1 VTEGAAW
8 DTRGLRLRRVRDRLH
23 ELRLDAL
30 LVSHLPS
37 IRWLTGF
44 SGSSAFLLVE
54 PGSATLITDFRY
66 RTQASEEA
74 GDGISV
80 CIAASDLFAEVARC
94 LAEGDSGPRAG
105 FEDHSLSVRDRRALG
120 ESCGG
125 VMWEPAGP
133 LVDELRSA
141 KDAGEIEAIAAA
153 VSVAEAALRQLGGV
167 IREGMSEKELAA
179 ELVYRLRMAGSEGM
193 PFDPIV
199 ASGPRS
205 ALPHAQPGERTLRE
219 GDLLLVDFG
228 ARVNGYCSD
237 MTRMFVL
244 GAALPWQRE
253 IHEVVARA
261 VEAAVLA
268 TRAGVRAKEVDG
280 AAREVIVEAGYGD
293 HFGHGTGHG
302 VGLEV
307 HERPSVNARSRES
320 INVGNV
326 VTIEPAVY
334 LPGRGGVRL
343 EEVVVAEEGGCTVL
357 TGIPLD
363 LREI

>member
-1 VTEGAAW
+1 VTESGAW
-8 DTRGLRLRRVRDRLH
+8 DTHALRLRRVRDRLH

-66 RTQASEEA
+66 RVQASDEVCE
-74 GDGISV
+74 GVSV
-80 CIAASDLFAEVARC
+80 SITASDLFAEVARC
-94 LAEGDSGPRAG
+94 LAEGDSGPRVG
-105 FEDHSLSVRDRRALG
+105 FEDHTLSVRDRRALG
-120 ESCGG
+120 ESCGA
-125 VMWEPAGP
+125 VLWEPAGP
-133 LVDELRSA
+133 LVDELRTA
-141 KDAGEIEAIAAA
+141 KDATEIEAIDAA
-153 VSVAEAALRQLGGV
+153 VRVAETALEALVDV
-167 IREGMSEKELAA
+167 IRAGMSEKELAA
-179 ELVYRLRMAGSEGM
+179 ELVYRLRVAGSEGT

-205 ALPHAQPGERTLRE
+205 ALPHAQPGERSLRE

-228 ARVNGYCSD
+228 ARVDGYCSD

-244 GAALPWQRE
+244 GTAQPWQRE
-253 IHEVVARA
+253 IHEVVSRA
-261 VEAAVLA
+261 VDAAVCA
-268 TRAGVRAKEVDG
+268 TRCGVPAKDVDR
-280 AAREVIVEAGYGD
+280 AAREVIVDAGYGD
-293 HFGHGTGHG
+293 RFGHGTGHG

-320 INVGNV
+320 IEAGNV
-326 VTIEPAVY
+326 VTIEPGVY

-343 EEVVVAEEGGCTVL
+343 EEVVVAEEGGCRVL